1 MREEEYIPTV
11 LIVDDMAANIAILSD
26 LLQSSYKIKIAKS
39 GQRALEIA
47 KSKEKP
53 DLILLDIEMPQ
64 MSGYD
69 VCNIL
74 KSSSETRNIP
84 IIFVTAKNDTM
95 DEEYGL
101 NLGAIDYIKKPFHPA
116 IIKIRVKNHMDL
128 KLKSDKL
135 EELSMIDSLTN
146 IPNRRFFN
154 ENFEKKYREI
164 LRDKRSLALIMI
176 DVDFFKLYND
186 NYGHWQ
192 GDECL
197 RKVAQTLRKNLKR
210 PTDTVSRYGGE
221 EFVVLLK
228 DIDMDGAKK
237 VVQSLIDAVA
247 NLNIE
252 HKYSAAAEFVTIS
265 AGLSIKESNEDI
277 SKEDLLKIADDEL
290 YRAKESGRNKFCAK
304 N

>member
-69 VCNIL
+69 VCKIL

-84 IIFVTAKNDTM
+84 IIFVTAKNDTT

-116 IIKIRVKNHMDL
+116 IIKIRVK
-128 KLKSDKL
+128 
-135 EELSMIDSLTN
+135 I
-146 IPNRRFFN
+146 IW
-154 ENFEKKYREI
+154 I
-164 LRDKRSLALIMI
+164 
-176 DVDFFKLYND
+176 
-186 NYGHWQ
+186 
-192 GDECL
+192 
-197 RKVAQTLRKNLKR
+197 
-210 PTDTVSRYGGE
+210 
-221 EFVVLLK
+221 
-228 DIDMDGAKK
+228 
-237 VVQSLIDAVA
+237 
-247 NLNIE
+247 
-252 HKYSAAAEFVTIS
+252 
-265 AGLSIKESNEDI
+265 
-277 SKEDLLKIADDEL
+277 
-290 YRAKESGRNKFCAK
+290 
-304 N
+304 